1 MLVSAIVLGGGRSTR
16 MGRDKAALPFGPET
30 MLVRVVR
37 AVQCVADDVV
47 VVGDSHPRLPD
58 GVRVVPDPVEGL
70 GPLAGLATGLAAVRG
85 ERALLLACDM
95 PLVAPALLHRML
107 ELAGDADA
115 CVPLV
120 HGLPMTTCAAY
131 ATRLVP
137 RAQEHLARGSRSLR
151 ALLSDVLVRWVT
163 EGELRQVDPD
173 LLSFWDCD
181 TPEQYRAAL
190 AHAGLRTR
198 RTCRT

>member
-1 MLVSAIVLGGGRSTR
+1 MPVSAIVLGGGRSIR
-16 MGRDKAALPFGPET
+16 MGHDKAALPFGPET
-30 MLVRVVR
+30 MLARVVR

-47 VVGDSHPRLPD
+47 VVGDSRQRLPD

-95 PLVAPALLHRML
+95 PLVAPALLQRML

-120 HGLPMTTCAAY
+120 DGVPMTTCAAY
-131 ATRLVP
+131 ATRVLP
-137 RAQEHLARGSRSLR
+137 RAQEHLASGARSLR
-151 ALLSDVLVRWVT
+151 ALLTDVSVRWVT
-163 EGELRQVDPD
+163 ADQLRQVDPD

-181 TPEQYRAAL
+181 TPEQYRVAL
-190 AHAGLRTR
+190 ARAGFSG
-198 RTCRT
+198 